1 MTPTRG
7 QIESLVMRIQT
18 AFLECPTLS
27 LTLPAAQ
34 RWFGADEVTCAGVL
48 DALAEARVL
57 TRSDGGYI
65 RYFPQLAGRWAA

>member
-34 RWFGADEVTCAGVL
+34 RWFGVDEVTCAGCS
-48 DALAEARVL
+48 ARWW
-57 TRSDGGYI
+57 TREC
-65 RYFPQLAGRWAA
+65 

>member
-7 QIESLVMRIQT
+7 QIESLVMRIQD

-34 RWFGADEVTCAGVL
+34 RWFSVDEVTCAAVL
-48 DALAEARVL
+48 GALVDARVL
-57 TRSDGGYI
+57 IEHGGAYR
-65 RYFPQLAGRWAA
+65 RYLPHAAARQAA